1 MKRCKEAETKWYS
14 AKKAFQQSFALPH
27 DENVL
32 ATLGNIHIVRGSIET
47 VKELE
52 AATMRT
58 QVVLDFISKLR
69 GSGYPGYI
77 STVEVT
83 LGSTLVAQFKPQY
96 LGIAHPFTLPRAV
109 DGYDVPGRSG
119 WRRPDEERLKNQGP
133 LIVPDAVFT
142 DQIQVSS
149 DPTRSGCKIKVLS
162 SLSSYQTQ
170 CSQIKSKFLLER

>member
-1 MKRCKEAETKWYS
+1 MVLCKES
-14 AKKAFQQSFALPH
+14 FQQSFALPH
-27 DENVL
+27 NENVL

-47 VKELE
+47 VTELE

-142 DQIQVSS
+142 Y
-149 DPTRSGCKIKVLS
+149 REAAA
-162 SLSSYQTQ
+162 
-170 CSQIKSKFLLER
+170 KSKSCHPCHRTKPSVHKSNPSSFWKGKALRHNAEPSASCRSAIP